1 MLCKFKSIGCAKIKI
16 FIVQNSGSL
25 SSMGKLAVHFAEI
38 HNDKAMHLTAHY
50 AA

>member
-1 MLCKFKSIGCAKIKI
+1 MLCKFKAIGCAKIRMLGVRI
-16 FIVQNSGSL
+16 SGSL

-38 HNDKAMHLTAHY
+38 HNDKEMHLTAHY